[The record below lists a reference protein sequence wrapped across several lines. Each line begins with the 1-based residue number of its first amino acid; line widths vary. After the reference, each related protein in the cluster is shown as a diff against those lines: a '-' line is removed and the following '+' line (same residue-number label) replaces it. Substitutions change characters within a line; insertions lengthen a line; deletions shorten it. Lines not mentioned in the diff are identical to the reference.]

1 MDKKTVV
8 ALGVFDG
15 VHSGHRTVINEAV
28 SFKEKGFLPV
38 AFTFK
43 TPSVFKKGEKLQA
56 ILSDSIKAERLLR
69 LGCEAVISPDF
80 NELKNLSPED
90 FVKEILV
97 EKLKAGVVVCGDD
110 FRFGKNAQGNCETLK
125 ELGKKLDFE
134 VKVVEPFMVS
144 GEVLSSTMLRELIKN
159 GEISKANRLLCENY
173 ELELEVVYG
182 AQIGRTWNFPTINQI
197 FPEGQVVV
205 KFGVY
210 CSRVLIDGVWYNGVT
225 NVGVKPTVNE
235 KSEPLAE
242 TFIMDYTGDL
252 YGKKLRL
259 SLYEFIREEKKFQS
273 LDELKEEIAKNKK
286 YAEKYFENI
295 KQKG

>member
-1 MDKKTVV
+1 
-8 ALGVFDG
+8 
-15 VHSGHRTVINEAV
+15 
-28 SFKEKGFLPV
+28 LPV

>member
-1 MDKKTVV
+1 MEKNIFYDSVPCMDKKTVV

-144 GEVLSSTMLRELIKN
+144 GEVVLDDAE
-159 GEISKANRLLCENY
+159 
-173 ELELEVVYG
+173 G
-182 AQIGRTWNFPTINQI
+182 A
-197 FPEGQVVV
+197 
-205 KFGVY
+205 Y
-210 CSRVLIDGVWYNGVT
+210 
-225 NVGVKPTVNE
+225 
-235 KSEPLAE
+235 
-242 TFIMDYTGDL
+242 
-252 YGKKLRL
+252 
-259 SLYEFIREEKKFQS
+259 
-273 LDELKEEIAKNKK
+273 
-286 YAEKYFENI
+286 
-295 KQKG
+295 